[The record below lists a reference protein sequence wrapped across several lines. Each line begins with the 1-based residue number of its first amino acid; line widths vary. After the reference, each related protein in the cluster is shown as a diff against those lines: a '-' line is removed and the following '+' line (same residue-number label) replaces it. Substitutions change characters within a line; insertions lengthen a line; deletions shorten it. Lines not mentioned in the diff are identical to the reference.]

1 MKVKKIFS
9 GCLLTLAVVIA
20 IAIALLW
27 AMKSRITSGAMMEE
41 AWSKEDGEE
50 ILDLKYGER
59 PRNVYDLYLPNE
71 QSFPRSE
78 LKGLMLFVHG
88 GSWLGGD
95 KSHQA
100 YQCKRYVKEGYV
112 TATMNYTLLD
122 SNHPEVNMF
131 TMTDE
136 IDACIHAIIDECT
149 GRGVNLR
156 WMMLSGQSAGGHL
169 AMLYGY
175 KYQSPLPLRF
185 LAIQVGPVNLA
196 NLFPNESEEKQ
207 DTLRMFSP
215 ISYVSAEAPPAILA
229 YGAKDNL
236 INLAHPRELCDKYD
250 SLSIPYEYIEFPHSG
265 HMLNSDEDC
274 AKRYFDCIRKWAR
287 KAEKTE

>member
-9 GCLLTLAVVIA
+9 GCLLTLALVIA

-71 QSFPRSE
+71 QRFPRSE
-78 LKGLMLFVHG
+78 FKGLMLFVHG

-100 YQCKRYVKEGYV
+100 YQCKRYAKEGYV

-215 ISYVSAEAPPAILA
+215 ISYVSADAPPAILA